1 MNEKTPSYDA
11 RILEELFAVIEE
23 RKHADPEESYTAKLY
38 AKGPA
43 KIAQKLGEEA
53 VEAVIEAVRNDKD
66 ALAAES
72 ADLLYHLVLLWSAR
86 GLTPAE
92 VWTKLVARK
101 GTSGLAEKA
110 ARNKD

>member
-1 MNEKTPSYDA
+1 MSDSHDFDG
-11 RILEELFAVIEE
+11 RILEDLFAVVEQ

-38 AKGPA
+38 AKGPE

-53 VEAVIEAVRNDKD
+53 VEAVIEAVRDDKD

-72 ADLLYHLVLLWSAR
+72 ADLLYHLVLLWAAR

-92 VWTKLVARK
+92 VWAKLAERK
-101 GTSGLAEKA
+101 GTTGLAEKA
-110 ARNKD
+110 ARSED